1 MRWVKIMSSVM
12 TLPLTMLAPIIWGT
26 TYLVTSEWLPE
37 DYPITIAML
46 RALPAG
52 VLILILLRQ
61 WPPKNQW
68 LKVFILGGLNFT
80 VFWICLFIA
89 AYRLPGGIAA
99 TLGALQPLMVIGL
112 AYGLFNNNIKP
123 LSIVSA
129 VMGVAGVALLVLKS
143 TADLDGI
150 GVVAALVGAASM
162 ALGTVLSKQWRSNS
176 SLLAFTGWQLTAG
189 GLLLLPLA
197 LYLEPNFPVL
207 NMKSVSGL
215 LWLGLVGALLSYILW
230 FNGVTKLNPVQ
241 VSTLGFLSPV
251 TAIVLGWLVLGQ
263 NLSTFQLIGVVII
276 FISILVTSMTEEK
289 PV

>member
-1 MRWVKIMSSVM
+1 MSSVM